1 MIVIV
6 DLLDE
11 KELQNQQFLPVN
23 IDNYSELTLD
33 DLKDIYNVNDITALS
48 EDVKYTVNGYDIKTK
63 IKENFV
69 NYKGPM
75 ELWQNKPKLVIEYGR
90 TQEVSESTQGEE
102 AASFYIKKA
111 VYSVV
116 LIRVGV

>member
-33 DLKDIYNVNDITALS
+33 DLKDIYNVNDITVLS

-75 ELWQNKPKLVIEYGR
+75 ELWQNKPKLVIEYGC
-90 TQEVSESTQGEE
+90 TQEEE

-116 LIRVGV
+116 LIRVGM

>member
-1 MIVIV
+1 MYSFRVLLIVIV

-33 DLKDIYNVNDITALS
+33 DLKDIYNVNDITVLS

-90 TQEVSESTQGEE
+90 TQEEE

-116 LIRVGV
+116 LIRVGM